1 METQSFRE
9 GYFDGFW
16 IGPDKSMQFYLRT
29 ADQQSFALILEG
41 VQALTLSG
49 IKQGNIILDLIFRP
63 TQEITQSDME
73 KLYGVGA
80 NTPQVMSL
88 LRTATERKLQ
98 VLELSPSYGAQGL
111 VLFQSWNLRQRDGQ
125 PSQDR

>member
-1 METQSFRE
+1 METPSFRE

-16 IGPDKSMQFYLRT
+16 IGPGKLVHFYLRT
-29 ADQQSFALILEG
+29 ADQQPFMLILEG

-49 IKQGNIILDLIFRP
+49 VKQGNIILDLVFRP

-73 KLYGVGA
+73 ELYGVGA
-80 NTPQVMSL
+80 DTPQVMNL
-88 LRTATERKLQ
+88 LKTATERQLQ

-111 VLFQSWNLRQRDGQ
+111 VLFQEWNLRQRDSQ
-125 PSQDR
+125 P